1 MIEIDSISMLIQS
14 DTDISIE
21 ELERELKKKSF
32 TLNYFPVSEDSILL
46 ADALNER
53 TPNLYHEYFG
63 GIEDLCLQI
72 RLGLPNGDIWENVA
86 APRSATGPSLKKL
99 AIGSDEK
106 LGVPVQAT
114 LRIFH
119 QPAATE
125 VGLVRFDSEKK
136 EKFFIQAMKKNR
148 ISVPLWSRM
157 PRGEILPFFENL
169 AEGER
174 VVGLALWGEVECVE
188 SQWSFIQNLASKKGG
203 LWYEIQAGKNR
214 LEWLKDIRHHA
225 LKRHQRELSRPRS
238 ESKVREALERTLAG
252 LS

>member
-1 MIEIDSISMLIQS
+1 MIEVDPISMLIQS

-21 ELERELKKKSF
+21 ELERELKKSSF
-32 TLNYFPVSEDSILL
+32 TLNYFPVSEESILL
-46 ADALNER
+46 ADVLNER

-72 RLGLPNGDIWENVA
+72 RLALPNGDIWENVA

-125 VGLVRFDSEKK
+125 VGLIRFESEKK
-136 EKFFIQAMKKNR
+136 ENFFFQAMKKNR
-148 ISVPLWSRM
+148 VSVPLWSRM
-157 PRGEILPFFENL
+157 PRGDILPFFENL
-169 AEGER
+169 REGER
-174 VVGLALWGEVECVE
+174 VIGLALWGETQMIGT
-188 SQWSFIQNLASKKGG
+188 QWAFIQNLASKKGG

-214 LEWLKDIRHHA
+214 MEWLKDIRHHA
-225 LKRHQRELSRPRS
+225 FKRMRREMARPRP
-238 ESKVREALERTLAG
+238 ESSVRDSLERTLAA